1 MFLYGKNSV
10 CERLKANPQS
20 IKKIFL
26 EENFSVPHIEN
37 LIKSARIL
45 TKRISK
51 KELNRI
57 KRADSLQGIVAEVEM
72 FRYAGLSDLLNRP
85 KSKQL
90 SFIFL
95 DKVFDPQNLGAIIR
109 TTACFGRFAVVIPTH
124 EACSVTETVLHVAS
138 GGENFTP
145 VALVSNLTKA
155 MMAAKECGFW
165 IAGAIT
171 DSGEDINKVNLPF
184 PLCFVLGSEGKGI
197 RSSVEKHLDIKVHIP
212 MKGAPLSFNVSIS
225 NGIFCQQISWQREN
239 QRK

>member
-10 CERLKANPQS
+10 FERLKANPQS

-26 EENFSVPHIEN
+26 EENFSTPHIEN

-45 TKRISK
+45 TKRVSK

-57 KRADSLQGIVAEVEM
+57 KPADTLQGIVAQVEA
-72 FRYAGLSDLLNRP
+72 FKYTDLEDLLNRP

-109 TTACFGRFAVVIPTH
+109 TTACFGRFAVVIPIH
-124 EACSVTETVLHVAS
+124 EACAVTETVLHVAS

-145 VALVSNLTKA
+145 VALVPNLTKA
-155 MMAAKECGFW
+155 MMRAKESGFW
-165 IAGAIT
+165 IVGAIT
-171 DSGEDINKVNLPF
+171 DGGKDITKVKLPF
-184 PLCFVLGSEGKGI
+184 PICFVLGSEGKGI
-197 RSSVEKHLDIKVHIP
+197 RPGVQKNLDLKVHIP
-212 MKGAPLSFNVSIS
+212 MKGAPLSFNVAIS
-225 NGIFCQQISWQREN
+225 NAIFCQQINQQR
-239 QRK
+239 